1 MELNSL
7 EVHTSTVTSSLSA
20 SVISF
25 RLFKFHI
32 NKIIMGIIAARKE
45 FSGLSSNNP
54 SLLVLHE
61 ALHA

>member
-25 RLFKFHI
+25 RLFNFRI
-32 NKIIMGIIAARKE
+32 DEFIIGIIAARKE